1 MLERSQDV
9 SPMLISQIDI
19 RNLWPRKKETIEI
32 DGAGTCGDCNIYI
45 YIYIYIMLAGI
56 LRRMMLLYQKKEQN
70 DCKPLN

>member
-9 SPMLISQIDI
+9 CPMLISQIDI

-32 DGAGTCGDCNIYI
+32 DGEHVVTVIYI
-45 YIYIYIMLAGI
+45 YISLYIYHA
-56 LRRMMLLYQKKEQN
+56 RRNIEKDAALVPKKEQN

>member
-45 YIYIYIMLAGI
+45 YIYHA
-56 LRRMMLLYQKKEQN
+56 RRNIEKDAALVPKKRT
-70 DCKPLN
+70 K

>member
-45 YIYIYIMLAGI
+45 YIYIYHA
-56 LRRMMLLYQKKEQN
+56 RRNIEKDAALVPKKRT
-70 DCKPLN
+70 K

>member
-32 DGAGTCGDCNIYI
+32 DGEHVVTV
-45 YIYIYIMLAGI
+45 IYIYIMLAGI
-56 LRRMMLLYQKKEQN
+56 LRRMLLLYQKKEQN